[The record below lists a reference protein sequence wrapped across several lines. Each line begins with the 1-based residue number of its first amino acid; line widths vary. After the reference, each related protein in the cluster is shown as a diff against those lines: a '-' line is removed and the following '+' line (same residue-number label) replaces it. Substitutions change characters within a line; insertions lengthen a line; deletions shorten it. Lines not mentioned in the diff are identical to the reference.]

1 MLLTPF
7 GTTPISLL
15 KRATLVLTSVVAF
28 SQAAA
33 QSTAIGT
40 LETNKHRVDI
50 AIEDNRPVYSV
61 YDRQGNLLAADLT
74 RDQLFAKLPYLES
87 VLDKGIAKDASLYRA
102 EPRFNPDKEL

>member
-7 GTTPISLL
+7 GTTPIALL

-28 SQAAA
+28 SHAAA
-33 QSTAIGT
+33 QSIPVGT
-40 LETNKHRVDI
+40 LETNQHRVDI
-50 AIEDNRPVYSV
+50 AFEGNRPVYSV

-87 VLDKGIAKDASLYRA
+87 VLDKGIATDASLYRA
-102 EPRFNPDKEL
+102 EPRFKPDQDL